1 MTVEINNLISEI
13 RSAGMPEEILALGKT
28 RLASFCDRH
37 VDSSGHWLLERLG
50 NADFVDQL
58 IKVWGCSGFVYET
71 CLTWPHVLEDLC
83 ASGDLGNAY
92 TQQSYREKLA
102 ARIAGVD
109 DEKALHRVLRQFR
122 RREMVRM
129 VWRDFARLAPMLE
142 TTGDVTRLAEAC
154 IGEAISFLHPLIE
167 TQLGTPIG
175 KYSGQPQQLVVLGMG
190 KMGAWELNLSS
201 DIDLIFT
208 FPEDGQTRDGRK
220 QVSNQE
226 FFTRLAQKLI
236 QALDNNTVDG
246 FVFRVDMRLRPYG
259 DSGSLVLNFD
269 AMEEYYQSQG
279 RDWERYAMIKARVVA
294 GRAEDGAALMAI
306 LRPFTYRKYI
316 DFTAIQSLRDMK
328 ALINRE
334 VARLGVVDDV
344 KKSAGGIREIEFI
357 AQAFQLI
364 RGGKDLHFQNPSL
377 QAILQLLDS
386 EKLLPCGEADKLW
399 SAYEFLRNTEH
410 AIQGMADKQT
420 QLLPQDEQGRAAV
433 AAVMGFSCWSD
444 FYQQL
449 ESHRNLVKSIFA
461 DIAAE
466 APQENPLAPP
476 VQAAKTLWLG
486 AEDTR
491 AFAEELVA
499 MGFAEAEAIAALL
512 LGLRESRTVKA
523 LTAAVRERLDRF
535 VPLLL
540 SHCAAQQNGDLALVR
555 IVPLVE
561 AILRRSA
568 YLVLMTEN
576 PDALRQLVYLCS
588 ESSWI
593 GEQIGR
599 YPALLDE
606 LLDVRTL
613 FTPADKQSISQE
625 LRQLMLRIPT
635 DDLEAQMEA
644 LRYFRRAQGLRI
656 AACEVE
662 GALPLMKVSDNLTW
676 LAEVILEQ
684 VLAMAWEWMIARHG
698 HPGKAD
704 AADPDPGLL
713 VVGYG
718 KLGGIE
724 LGHGSDL
731 DLVFLHNAN
740 VNLYSDGER
749 SIDNNSYF
757 MRLCQRL
764 IHILSTQTVGG
775 DLYEVDTRLRP
786 NGNSGLLVTSLD
798 AFAKYQLE
806 NAWTWEHQALVRAR
820 PVAGDDQLAAEF
832 ARIRD
837 RVLCQRRD
845 RQTLCT
851 DVLEMRDK
859 MRAHLGSKPGGDTGV
874 ESFNIKQDSGGIVD
888 IEFIVQY
895 SALLYA
901 SEFPALIEYTDNM
914 RILDAIRGSE
924 LLPVADVEQLQ
935 ECYIFLRSLGHRLNL
950 QGKPSAIDA
959 HSSDWSRASDCR
971 RQVAA
976 VWDLVFG
983 GQ

>member
-1 MTVEINNLISEI
+1 MVDIKKRIAQLHAEQ
-13 RSAGMPEEILALGKT
+13 MPEAVLALGRA
-28 RLASFCDRH
+28 RLENFCDRH
-37 VDSSGHWLLERLG
+37 GVSPDHWLLKQLED
-50 NADFVDQL
+50 ADFAAQL
-58 IKVWGCSGFVYET
+58 LRVWSCSKFVYET
-71 CLTWPHVLEDLC
+71 CLTWPDVLENLC
-83 ASGDLGNAY
+83 ASGDLGSAY
-92 TQQSYREKLA
+92 TEQCYRQKLA
-102 ARIAGVD
+102 ALVGGAD

-122 RREMVRM
+122 RREMVRI
-129 VWRDFARLAPMLE
+129 VWRDFSRRGAMLE

-154 IGEAISFLHPLIE
+154 IGEAIRFLHPLIE
-167 TQLGTPIG
+167 TQLGTPVG
-175 KYSGQPQQLVVLGMG
+175 KYSGEPQQLVVLGMG
-190 KMGAWELNLSS
+190 KMGAWELNVSS
-201 DIDLIFT
+201 DIDLIFA
-208 FPEDGQTRDGRK
+208 FPEDGETRNGRK

-226 FFTRLAQKLI
+226 FFIRLAQKLI
-236 QALDNNTVDG
+236 QALDSNTADG

-269 AMEEYYQSQG
+269 AMEEYYQTQG
-279 RDWERYAMIKARVVA
+279 RDWERYAMIKARAVA
-294 GRAEDGAALMAI
+294 GRGQDSAALMTI

-344 KKSAGGIREIEFI
+344 KKSAGGIREVEFI

-364 RGGKDLHFQNPSL
+364 RGGKDLRFQNPSL
-377 QAILQLLDS
+377 RIILELLGGEQLLPPGDS
-386 EKLLPCGEADKLW
+386 EKLW

-420 QLLPQDEQGRAAV
+420 QLLPVDDQGRAIV
-433 AAVMGFSCWSD
+433 AAVMGFPCWAE
-444 FYQQL
+444 FYRQL
-449 ESHRNLVKSIFA
+449 ESHRKLVKTIFA
-461 DIAAE
+461 GIAAE
-466 APQENPLAPP
+466 SPQEHQLAAPL
-476 VQAAKTLWLG
+476 QTAKALWLG
-486 AEDTR
+486 AEDAR
-491 AFAEELVA
+491 VFAEDLAA
-499 MGFAEAEAIAALL
+499 MGFAEADLAAALL
-512 LGLRESRTVKA
+512 LALRESRTVKA
-523 LTAAVRERLDRF
+523 LTASVRERLDRF

-540 SHCAAQQNGDLALVR
+540 SHCAAQPNGHLALER
-555 IVPLVE
+555 IIPLVE

-588 ESSWI
+588 ASSWI

-613 FTPADKQSISQE
+613 FTPANKQSISQE
-625 LRQLMLRIPT
+625 LRQLMLRIPA

-676 LAEVILEQ
+676 LAEVILDQ

-698 HPGKAD
+698 RPGKID

-713 VVGYG
+713 VIGYG

-731 DLVFLHNAN
+731 DLVFLHNASP
-740 VNLYSDGER
+740 NLYSDGER
-749 SIDNNSYF
+749 KIDNNSYF

-764 IHILSTQTVGG
+764 IHVLSTQTVGG
-775 DLYEVDTRLRP
+775 HLYEVDTRLRP

-798 AFAKYQLE
+798 AFARYQLE

-820 PVAGDDQLAAEF
+820 PVAGDSQLASQF
-832 ARIRD
+832 GQIRD
-837 RVLCQRRD
+837 RVLCQCRE
-845 RQTLCT
+845 QQKLCA
-851 DVLEMRDK
+851 DVLAMRDK
-859 MRAHLGSKPGGDTGV
+859 MRAHLGSKASGAGSA
-874 ESFNIKQDSGGIVD
+874 EHFNIKQDAGGIVD

-895 SALLYA
+895 SALRYA

-914 RILDAIRGSE
+914 RILDAMGSCALMTAAE
-924 LLPVADVEQLQ
+924 VVQLQ

-950 QGKPSAIDA
+950 QGKPSTIDA
-959 HSSDWSRASDCR
+959 DSGDWQRASDCR
-971 RQVAA
+971 RQVVAI
-976 VWDLVFG
+976 WEQLFG